1 MKRLILL
8 LLAGTMAACMPEK
21 EQTTP
26 DNEQQSVQDS
36 TSLKVALMP
45 TLDCLPFYYAKE
57 HDIYQTLGL
66 EVRLLTF
73 NSQMDCDT
81 AFQRGHAELSYT
93 DLVKAAALQG
103 GGTGLYVIAQTDG
116 GDELITSKSKRI
128 KKLTQL
134 KNSMIGISRNGL
146 CDFLTDRFSD
156 SLHLGG
162 MDVFKPQVNDIILR
176 TNMLCN
182 DMLDAA
188 FLPEPYATRARMA
201 GHRSIYGSRQTG
213 MNLTGLMITYRA
225 ATDSNR
231 AAQTCLL
238 LEGYDRAV
246 EMMNS
251 APAGDDIRRLLS
263 SVCRLQNEVTD
274 SLHPLQLHFRTLKR
288 PSEEQTDTV
297 VAWLHRRK
305 LVNKNYTGDT
315 LFLNTFITR
324 P

>member
-8 LLAGTMAACMPEK
+8 LLAGTMAACMSEEEK
-21 EQTTP
+21 ATTSN
-26 DNEQQSVQDS
+26 DRKLAQDS
-36 TSLKVALMP
+36 ASLKVALMP
-45 TLDCLPFYYAKE
+45 TLDCLPFYYALE
-57 HDIYQTLGL
+57 HGIYQTLGL
-66 EVRLLTF
+66 QVRLLTF

-116 GDELITSKSKRI
+116 GDELITGKSKRI

-134 KNSMIGISRNGL
+134 KNRMIGISRNGL

-162 MDVFKPQVNDIILR
+162 MDVFKPQVNDVILR
-176 TNMLCN
+176 TDMLCN
-182 DMLDAA
+182 NMLDAA

-225 ATDSNR
+225 ATDSSR
-231 AAQTCLL
+231 AAQTRLL

-251 APAGDDIRRLLS
+251 TPADDGIRRLLS
-263 SVCRLQNEVTD
+263 SVCHLGNEVTD
-274 SLHPLQLHFRTLKR
+274 SLPPLRFRTLER

-297 VAWLHRRK
+297 AAWVRRRQLTGK
-305 LVNKNYTGDT
+305 DYTGDT
-315 LFLNTFITR
+315 LLLNTFITK